1 MGKKIVGALIGLGLL
16 FLIAQWWDGQ
26 RTAEWEGRVKLAIGE
41 ALKQYEAESKA
52 RSDSIRV
59 LADSA
64 KLFRDSVKVLELLP
78 TRLKIVTRTVREGFP
93 TDTTARDSLRRAITV
108 IGLQD
113 STIQA
118 LDSVVSLQR
127 RQIGVLEGSGILW
140 ATQRAADSTRIAE
153 LTGLLEDR
161 PSAKFLGFI
170 PRPKCGPG
178 GGLVTNGKEFLA
190 GVTLACIL
198 PL

>member
-59 LADSA
+59 LSDSA
-64 KLFRDSVKVLELLP
+64 RLFRDSVKVLELLP
-78 TRLKIVTRTVREGFP
+78 TRLKVVTRTVREGFVA
-93 TDTTARDSLRRAITV
+93 DTNARDSLTRAVTLIALLDSTVTAQDSV
-108 IGLQD
+108 IG
-113 STIQA
+113 T
-118 LDSVVSLQR
+118 QR
-127 RQIGVLEGSGILW
+127 RQIGALEGTGRLW
-140 ATQRAADSTRIAE
+140 AVQRQADSTRIAE
-153 LTGLLEDR
+153 LTGLLKDR
-161 PSAKFLGFI
+161 PSAKLLGFI
-170 PRPKCGPG
+170 PKPKCGPG